1 MAITTLTLI
10 IIILIN
16 IVFQSSILP
25 YLTLFGFMPNTGL
38 VLIVIIALRQGKY
51 YGGFFGLGLGLIQDI
66 LFGQAIGVNALIFF
80 ILGYTIGLIQDVLD
94 IENIIIPILS
104 SALGTIFYNFS
115 FYIIMFFLSRDV
127 PTEVMMKNVFSLEI
141 LYNVILA
148 ALVYKLFS
156 KIFVIPSLRF
166 GKR

>member
-1 MAITTLTLI
+1 MAITTLFLL
-10 IIILIN
+10 ILIN

-25 YLTLFGFMPNTGL
+25 YFTLFGFVPNTGL

-66 LFGQAIGVNALIFF
+66 LFGQVIGVNALIFF
-80 ILGYTIGLIQDVLD
+80 ILGYVVGMIQEVLD
-94 IENIIIPILS
+94 IENIIIPILT
-104 SALGTIFYNFS
+104 SAISTIFYNFF
-115 FYIIMFFLSRDV
+115 FYIIMFFLSRDI
-127 PTEVMMKNVFSLEI
+127 PMEIMMRNVFSIEI
-141 LYNVILA
+141 LYNVVLA
-148 ALVYKLFS
+148 ALIYKLFS